1 MTAFCVQVWDFVL
14 DESDSRLVTGSGD
27 AELRVYALNFL
38 TGDADPPAKLARPSP
53 SDDQE
58 HTAESDE
65 VSC

>member
-1 MTAFCVQVWDFVL
+1 ML